1 MSELSAFAKFAQ
13 YLSPPLIIAGLALVL
28 AFGLYKQLIAAKIIR
43 PPKDSEVILRLL
55 LNHAVTLGLTAIV
68 LGFGLMFF
76 NAWQDKTPPPA
87 EQVPATVGTTH
98 TTIVSGN
105 SGLVVSGN
113 SNTVVSGNTFVLP
126 GQERLDALGGRAKD
140 GGYRLILSGIHF
152 DSERAVLLPT
162 AEPLLD
168 ALVTTLNADPGLRA
182 LIEGH
187 ADDQGQPGFNQDLS
201 LHRADAVRTALIGRG
216 IAAGRL
222 ESKGYGNTRPLD
234 DNTTEAGRQL
244 NRRVEILLHR

>member
-182 LIEGH
+182 LIEGYIN
-187 ADDQGQPGFNQDLS
+187 DQGESSSD